1 MRLIVKIRS
10 KAEVHHQLSQAEL
23 AVGAIVERCSQEP
36 HSDLIEVKVN
46 RSSIL
51 LDKRVAASIY
61 VEAS

>member
-1 MRLIVKIRS
+1 VKIRG
-10 KAEVHHQLSQAEL
+10 KAEIHHQLSQAEL
-23 AVGAIVERCSQEP
+23 AVGVIVERCSQEP

-51 LDKRVAASIY
+51 LERVAASIY